1 MKLQL
6 STHKNFTNGLLDLL
20 ARTLWTTLQETMSCM
35 ILQSLSWAYIQ

>member
-20 ARTLWTTLQETMSCM
+20 ARTLWTTLQETMVPS
-35 ILQSLSWAYIQ
+35 QGEEYYTYTH